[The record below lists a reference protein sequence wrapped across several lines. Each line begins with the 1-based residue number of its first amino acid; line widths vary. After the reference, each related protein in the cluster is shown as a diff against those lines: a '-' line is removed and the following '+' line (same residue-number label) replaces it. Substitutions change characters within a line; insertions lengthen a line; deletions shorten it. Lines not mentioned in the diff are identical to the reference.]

1 MKIFLIQPRQ
11 TGKTT
16 KAVYEFLKDPDNT
29 LFITHK
35 IEVSKHIKDLIGFN
49 HKNVIS
55 AKQFLNKKGVHKVKS
70 IILDEYL
77 FFENKEDVYKE
88 VYGSGFENIYVF
100 STSNKIYDKRLFNN
114 IKRYKKDYSYE
125 HMVDLHKSNFSR
137 QEVYELYY
145 NFLTDSDFKIIDTYK
160 HTKDR
165 QDLIHILGEE
175 SYRTEVLNNYLV
187 G

>member
-1 MKIFLIQPRQ
+1 
-11 TGKTT
+11 
-16 KAVYEFLKDPDNT
+16 
-29 LFITHK
+29 
-35 IEVSKHIKDLIGFN
+35 
-49 HKNVIS
+49 
-55 AKQFLNKKGVHKVKS
+55 
-70 IILDEYL
+70 LDEYL